1 MRSRILNIAFL
12 MALLLT
18 ACGRDHQ
25 CKVSIGATGFHVE
38 PNSAQ
43 YPGLN
48 NVGGYQYLTGGHRGV
63 VIVRTAYNDFVCY
76 ERTCPCNDS
85 SQVSVSKT
93 WGSSI
98 LECPDCH
105 SLFSVYNDGMPMDGS
120 VTSCNLF
127 QYSTTFDGTKLYV
140 Y

>member
-1 MRSRILNIAFL
+1 MRCRILILAVLIAFL
-12 MALLLT
+12 SV
-18 ACGRDHQ
+18 ACGRGNY
-25 CKVSIGATGFHVE
+25 CKISIGTTGFHVE

-48 NVGGYQYLTGGHRGV
+48 NVGGYQYLTGGHLGV

-85 SQVSVSKT
+85 SQVAVSPI
-93 WGSSI
+93 WGSAI
-98 LECPDCH
+98 LECPNCH

-120 VTSCNLF
+120 ATTCNLF